1 MKEATSLVMIHGLM
15 GSLDFYAPGRRFGT
29 RAVHT
34 LDMIGYGQL
43 KDDIPTP
50 ITLANQ
56 AAHVIRYLHDRVDGR
71 CVLLGHS
78 VGGAIAML
86 VAALAPEKV
95 RGVINVEGNFTLADA
110 FWCAKI
116 ARLDEAEWRSQ
127 YQNLVADPEGW
138 LKSSGISVTPQ
149 RSEWAHQI
157 LTNQPCET
165 IQAMAHAVVEETGSP
180 RYLEQVRRV
189 VERGTS
195 LFLLAG
201 ERSASGWDLP
211 DWVRSSARSSIVQ
224 KGVGHM
230 MMLEQPD
237 EFCNVVSQMLAE
249 LEQG

>member
-1 MKEATSLVMIHGLM
+1 MKEATPLVMIHGLM

-43 KDDIPTP
+43 KDDIHTP

-56 AAHVIRYLHDRVDGR
+56 AAHVIRYLHDRVGER

-138 LKSSGISVTPQ
+138 LRSSDISVTPQ

-165 IQAMAHAVVEETGSP
+165 IQAMARAVVEETGSP

-224 KGVGHM
+224 KDVGHM

-237 EFCNVVSQMLAE
+237 EFCNVVSQMLAQLQHE
-249 LEQG
+249 